1 MYIFQGMASLTEPLA
16 ACVEFLLPNL
26 AKPMFE
32 KSMKRILNMIEN
44 LGPDDFKDK
53 VSETLV
59 HLYFLLC
66 FVTAFVCNI
75 SCE

>member
-32 KSMKRILNMIEN
+32 KSMKRKNMIEN

-59 HLYFLLC
+59 YLYFC
-66 FVTAFVCNI
+66 FVL
-75 SCE
+75 